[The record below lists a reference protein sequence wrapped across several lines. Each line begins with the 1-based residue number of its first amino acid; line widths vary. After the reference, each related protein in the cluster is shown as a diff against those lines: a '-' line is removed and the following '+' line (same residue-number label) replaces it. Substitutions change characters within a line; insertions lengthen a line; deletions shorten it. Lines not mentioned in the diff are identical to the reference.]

1 MQNKFTGVGGLS
13 LEAKE
18 KMHAVLSEII
28 EKVTGTQDVK
38 SLRIEKNLTRTV
50 VQAWNPRADKAVKAG
65 VAVAANASPTA
76 KFTKA
81 QMNRVLSAC
90 SKAFAGLEKQVAPT
104 CLKATR
110 EVYANS
116 KKTFK
121 RKFKTRKK
129 KLYFVSNSWASHN
142 FKHEYV
148 VKSCG
153 NIKKAT
159 VSGVS
164 FTLKDEE
171 ATKALGKL
179 VSGSIGDHFDKT
191 RKPIITESIL
201 DGVIAEG
208 MTNEEAATFLQKE
221 LTRRLG
227 GTEAALSAVP
237 ESIAALGQN
246 SINAYFQGL
255 VATNMNWA
263 QNFSRVNAM
272 READITRYQLAVV
285 VDGATSEIC
294 LDLVGRTFEL
304 KQAVDYMD
312 NVLEAESADEIKDFA
327 PWREDLSEFG
337 ISRGERL
344 NDPGAAEVLAANGMA
359 MPPYHSHCRT
369 EVEPA

>member
-1 MQNKFTGVGGLS
+1 MQNRFTGVAGLS

-28 EKVTGTQDVK
+28 EKVTGTQDAK
-38 SLRIEKNLTRTV
+38 SMRIEKALARKVIET
-50 VQAWNPRADKAVKAG
+50 WNPRADKAIKAG

-81 QMNRVLSAC
+81 QMNKVLAAC
-90 SKAFAGLEKQVAPT
+90 GKAFNGIDKQIQPVAT
-104 CLKATR
+104 KAIR

-116 KKTFK
+116 KKVFRSKFRK
-121 RKFKTRKK
+121 RKKS
-129 KLYFVSNSWASHN
+129 LYFVSTTHGHA
-142 FKHEYV
+142 HERV

-153 NIKKAT
+153 NIRKAT

-171 ATKALGKL
+171 ATKALGRL
-179 VSGSIGDHFDKT
+179 ISGSIGDHFDKT
-191 RKPIITESIL
+191 RKPVITESIL
-201 DGVIAEG
+201 EGVIEQG
-208 MTNEEAATFLQKE
+208 MTNEEAAEFLQKE

-227 GTEAALSAVP
+227 GEASLSAVP
-237 ESIAALGQN
+237 DSIAALGQN
-246 SINAYFQGL
+246 SINAYFEGL

-285 VDGATSEIC
+285 VDGATSDIC
-294 LDLVGRTFEL
+294 LDMVGRTFEL

-312 NVLEAESADEIKDFA
+312 NVLEAESADEIKNFA
-327 PWREDLSEFG
+327 PWRDDLSEFG
-337 ISRGERL
+337 LSRGESL
-344 NDPGAAEVLAANGMA
+344 NSPSAQEVLAANGMA
-359 MPPYHSHCRT
+359 MPPYHNHCRT

>member
-13 LEAKE
+13 FEQKE
-18 KMHAVLSEII
+18 KFHAILSEII
-28 EKVTGTQDVK
+28 EKVTGAQDAK

-50 VQAWNPRADKAVKAG
+50 IQAWNPRADKAVKAG

-76 KFTKA
+76 KFTRP

-90 SKAFAGLEKQVAPT
+90 ANAFAGLEKQVAAP
-104 CLKATR
+104 CMKATR

-116 KKTFK
+116 KKSFK
-121 RKFKTRKK
+121 GKFKQRKK
-129 KLYFVSNSWASHN
+129 KLYFTSFAHGHA
-142 FKHEYV
+142 HEYV

-153 NIKKAT
+153 NVKKAT

-171 ATKALGKL
+171 ATKALGRL

-201 DGVIAEG
+201 EGVIQEG

-285 VDGATSEIC
+285 VDGATSDIC
-294 LDLVGRTFEL
+294 LDMVGRTFEL
-304 KQAVDYMD
+304 KQAIDYMD

-337 ISRGERL
+337 LSRGESL
-344 NDPGAAEVLAANGMA
+344 NSPSAADVLAANGMA
-359 MPPYHSHCRT
+359 MPPYHGHCRT